1 MIDNVSFT
9 SNKTMAQ
16 QYLERKAAQIEANL
30 AETIKESGRV
40 IINKNKEASRR
51 GGYVPEDAYFGKVPL
66 SPRKI
71 GQAKTMESVAVTK
84 TNINSAKGANAQ
96 EEIVPENSINYLA

>member
-40 IINKNKEASRR
+40 IINKNKEAARQI
-51 GGYVPEDAYFGKVPL
+51 GK
-66 SPRKI
+66 
-71 GQAKTMESVAVTK
+71 AKTMESVAVTK
-84 TNINSAKGANAQ
+84 TNIGSAESAKVQ

>member
-1 MIDNVSFT
+1 MINDVSFT

-16 QYLERKAAQIEANL
+16 QYLERKAAQIEANV

-40 IINKNKEASRR
+40 IINKNKAAARS
-51 GGYVPEDAYFGKVPL
+51 GGYIPEDAYFGKVPVV
-66 SPRKI
+66 PRKI

-84 TNINSAKGANAQ
+84 TNIAPVKGAKVQA
-96 EEIVPENSINYLA
+96 EIVPENSINYIA

>member
-9 SNKTMAQ
+9 SNRTMAQ
-16 QYLERKAAQIEANL
+16 QYLERKSAQIEANL
-30 AETIKESGRV
+30 AETIKEAGRV
-40 IINKNKEASRR
+40 IINKNKEAARR
-51 GGYVPEDAYFGKVPL
+51 GSYIPEDAYFGKVPV

-71 GQAKTMESVAVTK
+71 GQAKTMGSVAVTK
-84 TNINSAKGANAQ
+84 SNIDAVEGAKVK

>member
-40 IINKNKEASRR
+40 IINKNKAAARR
-51 GGYVPEDAYFGKVPL
+51 GSYIPEDAYFGIVPL
-66 SPRKI
+66 SPRQI
-71 GQAKTMESVAVTK
+71 GKAKTMESVAVTK
-84 TNINSAKGANAQ
+84 TNIGSAESAKVQ

>member
-40 IINKNKEASRR
+40 IINKNKEAARR
-51 GGYVPEDAYFGKVPL
+51 GSYIPEDGYFGNVPL
-66 SPRKI
+66 SPRQI
-71 GQAKTMESVAVTK
+71 GKAKTMESVAVTK
-84 TNINSAKGANAQ
+84 TNIGSAESAKVQ

>member
-1 MIDNVSFT
+1 MINNVSFT

-40 IINKNKEASRR
+40 IINKNKEAARR
-51 GGYVPEDAYFGKVPL
+51 GGYIPEDAYFGNVPV

-71 GQAKTMESVAVTK
+71 GHAKTMESVAVTK
-84 TNINSAKGANAQ
+84 SNIGSAEKAKAS